1 MMSTTRI
8 KALAEELAKVLSEI
22 DGLKDQAKAIV
33 ETAREDGLN
42 TKALRKVAK
51 ELITESAKLERQYD
65 DEEQLDMFRA
75 AVGIHTRKNIMME
88 AAE

>member
-1 MMSTTRI
+1 MSTTRI
-8 KALAEELAKVLSEI
+8 KALADELAKVLSEI

-33 ETAREDGLN
+33 ETAKEDGLN
-42 TKALRKVAK
+42 TRALRKVAK
-51 ELITESAKLERQYD
+51 ELITEFSKLQRQYE

-75 AVGIHTRKNIMME
+75 AVGICNRKNFMME

>member
-33 ETAREDGLN
+33 ETAKADGLN

-51 ELITESAKLERQYD
+51 ELITESAKLERQYE
-65 DEEQLDMFRA
+65 DEDQLDMFRA
-75 AVGIHTRKNIMME
+75 AVGIHNRKNLMME